1 MNYDKLNKEQNKAW
15 LNDLKNYFRMIN
27 ETSRCHMFINILDLM
42 VNSGLIYTK
51 KLEIYEEKI
60 SIRVEG
66 VDKFWIEKK
75 THPNKESC
83 YTVFIQDDEIGK
95 TVELLRYYPN
105 KLISWDEEFSEDDII
120 VHNECFNPTSKT
132 NRLILDKI
140 GKVLELSNENDN
152 SIGLYNVEK
161 FLKQL
166 EKLIKN
172 KWRIIELCEDDF
184 DNYFVLVEFHDDP
197 NFKIIIKIEDNK
209 KSYFFCTID
218 SEVRFFK
225 WDGQVPDLTLWINK
239 DENPDV
245 FYYKNRFNVK
255 VRNMNIK
262 NSYEARRLFE
272 LLSKFEKE
280 IPS

>member
-42 VNSGLIYTK
+42 ANTDLIYT
-51 KLEIYEEKI
+51 EKFDDEVTLI
-60 SIRVEG
+60 KVDG
-66 VDKFWIEKK
+66 VNKFWMEKK
-75 THPNKESC
+75 THPNNESC
-83 YTVFIQDDEIGK
+83 YTIFIQDDEISK
-95 TVELLRYYPN
+95 TVKLLRYYPHR
-105 KLISWDEEFSEDDII
+105 LISWDEEFSEDDII

-166 EKLIKN
+166 EELIKN
-172 KWRIIELCEDDF
+172 KWRIIELWEDEW
-184 DNYFVLVEFHDDP
+184 DNQYLLVEFHEDP
-197 NFKIIIKIEDNK
+197 NFKIIIKIADDK
-209 KSYFFCTID
+209 KSYFFFTVD

-225 WDGQVPDLTLWINK
+225 WEGQVPDLTLWIYK
-239 DENPDV
+239 EENPDV
-245 FYYKNRFNVK
+245 FYYKNRFNVE
-255 VRNMNIK
+255 VRNTNIK

-280 IPS
+280 IL